1 MAGLSQIDVSTGQFV
16 VAGEP
21 VANMSGGASNAAQ
34 PAQASAP
41 VLYIEFRKDGEPIDP
56 DPWWVAT
63 KQVESGK
70 KVQG

>member
-1 MAGLSQIDVSTGQFV
+1 
-16 VAGEP
+16 
-21 VANMSGGASNAAQ
+21 MSGGALTLRKA
-34 PAQASAP
+34 AQASAP

-56 DPWWVAT
+56 DPWWVAS